1 MISTVDTLLHHTTS
15 MFVASNL
22 YTLLDHGIIDELVE
36 LRLPC
41 EENLLNHMVSIDVLG
56 KLPNLF
62 FQA

>member
-1 MISTVDTLLHHTTS
+1 

-41 EENLLNHMVSIDVLG
+41 EENLLDHMVSVDVLG